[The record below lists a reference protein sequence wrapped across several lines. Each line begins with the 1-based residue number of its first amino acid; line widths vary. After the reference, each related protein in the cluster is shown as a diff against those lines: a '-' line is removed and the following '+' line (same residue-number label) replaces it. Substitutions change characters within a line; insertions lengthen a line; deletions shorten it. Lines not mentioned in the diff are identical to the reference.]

1 LVPLSSAV
9 LLVAGGAL
17 LAAVGG
23 LPLVCAN
30 ATFDRTNPAL
40 SAASNRQLL
49 AIVDLQFFLK
59 SKIKEQS
66 WFPALAIK
74 SSGFRANCARLSM
87 GETSAGISRPVRRR
101 PLGFRVNRKI
111 ATIRAS
117 PGLIREFSI
126 SSNRED

>member
-87 GETSAGISRPVRRR
+87 GETSAGISRPVGAGLRAFGQTGKSLPSGRAR
-101 PLGFRVNRKI
+101 GSSGNFR
-111 ATIRAS
+111 
-117 PGLIREFSI
+117 
-126 SSNRED
+126 

>member
-23 LPLVCAN
+23 LPLVCAK
-30 ATFDRTNPAL
+30 AACDRTSPAL

-49 AIVDLQFFLK
+49 AMVDLQFFLK

-66 WFPALAIK
+66 WFPTLAIK
-74 SSGFRANCARLSM
+74 SMRVPGELRSPLDRRNFRGKSC
-87 GETSAGISRPVRRR
+87 PVRRR
-101 PLGFRVNRKI
+101 PSAFRANRKI
-111 ATIRAS
+111 ATIRSS
-117 PGLIREFSI
+117 PGLIRDF
-126 SSNRED
+126 R